1 MICSKNCQKNLIHT
15 NFPNMI
21 TMSLFYY
28 CENVYPYKYMDDW
41 EKFSEISLPEKE
53 GCHLNMEDITD
64 TDYANAK
71 RVCIN
76 F

>member
-53 GCHLNMEDITD
+53 SCHLNMEDITD